1 MGKRSLVGSE
11 ASFGGASVLQAM
23 DIVATLATW
32 RERGDHRFDPVR
44 FRFIEAMAR
53 RAAEQGGAARR
64 LLDDKLLALMSAY
77 GDDLDK
83 ASSADGKEARGN
95 AASPRQPQR
104 GPLAELIDHI
114 AGQASPHRNNGA
126 ANGTMPTAF
135 APPELKSLAY
145 FRSTWSKLSAD
156 RRLTQSLA
164 KVPDKAG
171 PLNSHHL
178 VHRALTT
185 MRELS
190 PAYLE
195 HFMAHVDALLWLDQA
210 NGGSSALAD
219 VPRADNP
226 KKAARSAR

>member
-1 MGKRSLVGSE
+1 MDSD
-11 ASFGGASVLQAM
+11 ASFGGASVLQAV
-23 DIVATLATW
+23 DIVATLAAW

-44 FRFIEAMAR
+44 FRFIEVMAT
-53 RAAEQGGAARR
+53 RAAGHGGAARR
-64 LLDDKLLALMSAY
+64 LLDDKLLVLMSAY
-77 GDDLDK
+77 GDDLGK
-83 ASSADGKEARGN
+83 APSADGKEVSRN
-95 AASPRQPQR
+95 VAAPRQTQR

-114 AGQASPHRNNGA
+114 AGQASPHRNSLATNEA
-126 ANGTMPTAF
+126 IPTSF
-135 APPELKSLAY
+135 APPDLKSLAY

-164 KVPDKAG
+164 KVPEKAG

-195 HFMAHVDALLWLDQA
+195 HFMTHVDALLWLDQA
-210 NGGSSALAD
+210 NGGSSAVAD

-226 KKAARSAR
+226 KKAARSPR

>member
-1 MGKRSLVGSE
+1 MSDV
-11 ASFGGASVLQAM
+11 ASALPAADM
-23 DIVATLATW
+23 VATLAAW

-44 FRFIEAMAR
+44 FRFIEAMAK
-53 RAAEQGGAARR
+53 RASAHDGVARR
-64 LLDDKLLALMSAY
+64 LLDEKLSKLMSAY
-77 GDDLDK
+77 ADELGK
-83 ASSADGKEARGN
+83 ASPVDGKDASLN
-95 AASPRQPQR
+95 AASPRAIHR

-114 AGQASPHRNNGA
+114 ASQASPHRNNA
-126 ANGTMPTAF
+126 AVNEAVPASF
-135 APPELKSLAY
+135 APPDLKSLAY
-145 FRSTWSKLSAD
+145 FRSTWSRLSAD

-195 HFMAHVDALLWLDQA
+195 HFMTHVDALLWLDQA
-210 NGGSSALAD
+210 NGGSLAVTD
-219 VPRADNP
+219 VPRAEP
-226 KKAARSAR
+226 AKKPARSR